1 MVATYLNVPRWVNP
15 IFHPSLNVIIEE
27 LSTMIKHL
35 QTQLI
40 FLFIAFTALVLVSVG
55 ATYWGL
61 QAQEQDALV
70 INLSGRQRM
79 LIQQMTRLALQ
90 LQSGDESAS
99 SALQESEQIFGQTL
113 LALQSGGTAPYLTDS
128 VVNLPA
134 TTDTQILTALH
145 DVETNWEHYRFTLET
160 VAASSDS
167 ASLQITLEEQSDDLV
182 QRADAVV
189 HLYETASTAKVNRLR
204 VIQILFLV
212 FAMMLL
218 AVGAWIIRRSLL
230 KPLQDLG
237 LAAKRL
243 GENMLDAPIQVEGPE
258 EMRTLSRA
266 FDEMRSRL
274 HTARGELIQWNATLE
289 QRVAQRTKELETLN
303 EVSREIS
310 SRLDIQQV
318 LNSVTEKARTL
329 LGGEVASL
337 CLVDE
342 NQQWLKLQTLSGPK
356 HAVVGNTMR
365 ADNQFANAVLES
377 DGAMICG
384 VDACRGGC
392 RMLSDEYRVSHL
404 AAPLRIGDRTIG
416 ALCVGSPAQN
426 QFAAESADM
435 LTKLANVAVIAL
447 ENARLFAQAERVAT
461 LEERRRVAAEMHD
474 GLGQTLS
481 YLGLMTDQVVEFLS
495 DGKEVSALQ
504 RLHKTRETISKATS
518 DVRRAI
524 NSLMDETPATKDLC
538 TRLRDTLDE
547 VASQHDLES
556 VWRSDADAAPD
567 CSPQTAEQVYNIT
580 REALTNAARHA
591 NAKQVSVQV
600 GRSNENYF
608 VTVEDD
614 GNGFDITQPAPG
626 GHFGLQIMQARAKH
640 IGGEIEVQSTPGSG
654 TRITLMWPIE
664 ERE

>member
-1 MVATYLNVPRWVNP
+1 MFQRFQV
-15 IFHPSLNVIIEE
+15 
-27 LSTMIKHL
+27 
-35 QTQLI
+35 QLTV
-40 FLFIAFTALVLVSVG
+40 LFIAFVLLVLTSVG
-55 ATYWGL
+55 VTYWGL
-61 QAQEQDALV
+61 QAQQQDALV
-70 INLSGRQRM
+70 INLAGRQRM

-90 LQSGDESAS
+90 LQSGDESVS

-113 LALQSGGTAPYLTDS
+113 SALQNGGTAPYLTDS

-134 TTDTQILTALH
+134 TSDTQILPALH
-145 DVETNWEHYRFTLET
+145 DVETSWEQYRFTLET
-160 VAASSDS
+160 MTASSDS
-167 ASLQITLEEQSDDLV
+167 ALLQLTLEQQSDDLV
-182 QRADAVV
+182 QKADAVV
-189 HLYETASTAKVNRLR
+189 RLYEATSTAKVNRLR

-212 FAMMLL
+212 FAMILL
-218 AVGAWIIRRSLL
+218 VVGAWMTRRSLL

-258 EMRTLSRA
+258 EVRTLSQA

-274 HTARGELIQWNATLE
+274 HTAHGELIQWNAILE

-342 NQQWLKLQTLSGPK
+342 NQHWLKLQTLSGPK

-365 ADNQFANAVLES
+365 TDNQFANAVLES

-495 DGKEVSALQ
+495 DGKEASALQ

-524 NSLMDETPATKDLC
+524 NSLMDETPAARDLC

-556 VWRSDADAAPD
+556 VWRSDTDSAPD

-580 REALTNAARHA
+580 REALVNAARHA
-591 NAKQVSVQV
+591 NAKQVSVKV
-600 GRSNENYF
+600 GRGDQNYF

-614 GNGFDITQPAPG
+614 GNGFDTSQPAPD

-640 IGGEIEVQSTPGSG
+640 IGGEIEVQSAPESG
-654 TRITLMWPIE
+654 TRVTLRWAVE
-664 ERE
+664 KEKQTG

>member
-1 MVATYLNVPRWVNP
+1 
-15 IFHPSLNVIIEE
+15 
-27 LSTMIKHL
+27 MIQRL

-40 FLFIAFTALVLVSVG
+40 LLFIAFASLVLVSVG
-55 ATYWGL
+55 VTYWGL
-61 QAQEQDALV
+61 QTQGQDALV
-70 INLSGRQRM
+70 INLAGRQRM
-79 LIQQMTRLALQ
+79 LIQQMTRLSFQ
-90 LQSGDESAS
+90 LQDGDESAPA
-99 SALQESEQIFGQTL
+99 ALKESEQIFSQTL
-113 LALQSGGTAPYLTDS
+113 SALQHGGSAPYLADS

-134 TTDTQILTALH
+134 ASDAQIQKALR
-145 DVETNWEHYRFTLET
+145 DVESSWGQYRSTLD
-160 VAASSDS
+160 AMDSS
-167 ASLQITLEEQSDDLV
+167 ASLQVTLEGQSDDLV
-182 QRADAVV
+182 QKADVV
-189 HLYETASTAKVNRLR
+189 VRLYEATSTAKVNRLR
-204 VIQILFLV
+204 IIQVVFLV
-212 FAMMLL
+212 FAMLLL
-218 AVGAWIIRRSLL
+218 AVGAWMTRRSLL
-230 KPLQDLG
+230 KPLDDLV

-243 GENMLDAPIQVEGPE
+243 GENQLDAPIQVEGPE
-258 EMRTLSRA
+258 EMRTLSQA

-274 HTARGELIQWNATLE
+274 HVAHEELIQWNATLE
-289 QRVAQRTKELETLN
+289 QRVAQRTRELETLN

-342 NQQWLKLQTLSGPK
+342 SQHWLKLQTLSGPK
-356 HAVVGNTMR
+356 HAVVGDTMR
-365 ADNQFANAVLES
+365 ADNDFADAVLAG

-384 VDACRGGC
+384 VGSCQGGC
-392 RMLSDEYRVSHL
+392 RMLSDEYRTSHL
-404 AAPLRIGDRTIG
+404 AAPLRIGNRVIG

-495 DGKEVSALQ
+495 DGQETSALD
-504 RLHKTRETISKATS
+504 RLHKTRATISKATS

-524 NSLMDETPATKDLC
+524 NKLMDDTPVAKDLC
-538 TRLRDTLDE
+538 TRVHDTLDE
-547 VASQHDLES
+547 IASQHDLES
-556 VWRSDADAAPD
+556 VWRSDTDSAPD
-567 CSPQTAEQVYNIT
+567 CSPQIAEQVYNIT
-580 REALTNAARHA
+580 REALINAARHA
-591 NAKQVSVQV
+591 HAKQISVHV
-600 GRSNENYF
+600 GRSDENYF

-614 GNGFDITQPAPG
+614 GNGFDTSQPAPS

-640 IGGEIEVQSTPGSG
+640 IGGTVELQSTPGSG
-654 TRITLMWPIE
+654 TRVALMWSVE
-664 ERE
+664 ERD

>member
-1 MVATYLNVPRWVNP
+1 
-15 IFHPSLNVIIEE
+15 
-27 LSTMIKHL
+27 MIHRL
-35 QTQLI
+35 QVQLTI
-40 FLFIAFTALVLVSVG
+40 LFTAFALLVLISVG
-55 ATYWGL
+55 VTYWGL
-61 QAQEQDALV
+61 QTQRQDALV
-70 INLSGRQRM
+70 INLAGRQRM
-79 LIQQMTRLALQ
+79 LIQQMTRLSFQ
-90 LQSGDESAS
+90 LQDESAPVALKES
-99 SALQESEQIFGQTL
+99 EEIFSQTLSALQH
-113 LALQSGGTAPYLTDS
+113 GGSAPYLADS

-134 TTDTQILTALH
+134 TSDAQIQTALR
-145 DVETNWEHYRFTLET
+145 DVESSWGQYRSTLDAMT
-160 VAASSDS
+160 ASSDS

-182 QRADAVV
+182 QKADAVV
-189 HLYETASTAKVNRLR
+189 RLYEATSTAKVNRLR

-212 FAMMLL
+212 FAMILL
-218 AVGAWIIRRSLL
+218 AVGAWMTRRSLL

-243 GENMLDAPIQVEGPE
+243 GENQLDAPIQVEGPE
-258 EMRTLSRA
+258 EMRTLSQA

-274 HTARGELIQWNATLE
+274 HTAREELIQWNTTLE

-342 NQQWLKLQTLSGPK
+342 NQHWLKLQTLSGPK

-426 QFAAESADM
+426 QFAAESVDM

-447 ENARLFAQAERVAT
+447 ENARLFAQAQRVAT

-504 RLHKTRETISKATS
+504 RLHKTRETISNATS

-524 NSLMDETPATKDLC
+524 NSLMDETPAIKDLC
-538 TRLRDTLDE
+538 TRLRDTLDD

-556 VWRSDADAAPD
+556 VWRSDASAAPD

-580 REALTNAARHA
+580 REALANAARHA

-640 IGGEIEVQSTPGSG
+640 IGGEIEVQSMLGSG
-654 TRITLMWPIE
+654 TRITLTWGVE
-664 ERE
+664 KEKQTG

>member
-1 MVATYLNVPRWVNP
+1 
-15 IFHPSLNVIIEE
+15 
-27 LSTMIKHL
+27 MIQRL

-40 FLFIAFTALVLVSVG
+40 LLFIAFASLVLVSVG
-55 ATYWGL
+55 VTYWGL
-61 QAQEQDALV
+61 QTQGQDALV
-70 INLSGRQRM
+70 INLAGRQRM
-79 LIQQMTRLALQ
+79 LIQQMTRLSFQ
-90 LQSGDESAS
+90 LQDGDESAPA
-99 SALQESEQIFGQTL
+99 ALKESEQIFSQTL
-113 LALQSGGTAPYLTDS
+113 SALQHGGSAPYLADS

-134 TTDTQILTALH
+134 ASDAQIQKALR
-145 DVETNWEHYRFTLET
+145 DVESSWGQYRSTLD
-160 VAASSDS
+160 AMDSS
-167 ASLQITLEEQSDDLV
+167 ASLQVTLEGQSDDLV
-182 QRADAVV
+182 QKADVV
-189 HLYETASTAKVNRLR
+189 VRLYEATSTAKVNRLR
-204 VIQILFLV
+204 IIQVVFLV
-212 FAMMLL
+212 FAMLLL
-218 AVGAWIIRRSLL
+218 AVGAWMTRRSLL
-230 KPLQDLG
+230 KPLDDLV

-243 GENMLDAPIQVEGPE
+243 GENQLDAPIQVEGPE
-258 EMRTLSRA
+258 EMRTLSQA

-274 HTARGELIQWNATLE
+274 HVAHEELIQWNATLE
-289 QRVAQRTKELETLN
+289 QRVAQRTRELETLN

-342 NQQWLKLQTLSGPK
+342 SQHWLKLQTLSGPK
-356 HAVVGNTMR
+356 HAVVGDTMR
-365 ADNQFANAVLES
+365 ADNDFADAVLAG

-384 VDACRGGC
+384 VGSCQGGC
-392 RMLSDEYRVSHL
+392 RMLSDEYRTSHL
-404 AAPLRIGDRTIG
+404 AAPLRIGNRVIG

-495 DGKEVSALQ
+495 DGQETSALD
-504 RLHKTRETISKATS
+504 RLHKTRATISKATS

-524 NSLMDETPATKDLC
+524 NKLMDDTPVAKDLC
-538 TRLRDTLDE
+538 TRVHDTLDE
-547 VASQHDLES
+547 IASQHDLES
-556 VWRSDADAAPD
+556 VWRSDTDSAPD
-567 CSPQTAEQVYNIT
+567 CSPQIAEQVYNIT
-580 REALTNAARHA
+580 REALINAARHA
-591 NAKQVSVQV
+591 HAKQISVHV
-600 GRSNENYF
+600 GRSDENYF

-614 GNGFDITQPAPG
+614 GNGFDTSQPAPS

-640 IGGEIEVQSTPGSG
+640 IGGTVELQSMPGSG
-654 TRITLMWPIE
+654 TRVTLMWSVE
-664 ERE
+664 ERD

>member
-266 FDEMRSRL
+266 FDEMRS
-274 HTARGELIQWNATLE
+274 
-289 QRVAQRTKELETLN
+289 
-303 EVSREIS
+303 
-310 SRLDIQQV
+310 
-318 LNSVTEKARTL
+318 L
-329 LGGEVASL
+329 LGS
-337 CLVDE
+337 
-342 NQQWLKLQTLSGPK
+342 
-356 HAVVGNTMR
+356 
-365 ADNQFANAVLES
+365 
-377 DGAMICG
+377 
-384 VDACRGGC
+384 
-392 RMLSDEYRVSHL
+392 
-404 AAPLRIGDRTIG
+404 
-416 ALCVGSPAQN
+416 
-426 QFAAESADM
+426 
-435 LTKLANVAVIAL
+435 
-447 ENARLFAQAERVAT
+447 
-461 LEERRRVAAEMHD
+461 
-474 GLGQTLS
+474 
-481 YLGLMTDQVVEFLS
+481 
-495 DGKEVSALQ
+495 
-504 RLHKTRETISKATS
+504 
-518 DVRRAI
+518 
-524 NSLMDETPATKDLC
+524 
-538 TRLRDTLDE
+538 
-547 VASQHDLES
+547 
-556 VWRSDADAAPD
+556 
-567 CSPQTAEQVYNIT
+567 
-580 REALTNAARHA
+580 
-591 NAKQVSVQV
+591 
-600 GRSNENYF
+600 
-608 VTVEDD
+608 
-614 GNGFDITQPAPG
+614 
-626 GHFGLQIMQARAKH
+626 
-640 IGGEIEVQSTPGSG
+640 ST
-654 TRITLMWPIE
+654 
-664 ERE
+664 

>member
-1 MVATYLNVPRWVNP
+1 
-15 IFHPSLNVIIEE
+15 
-27 LSTMIKHL
+27 MIQRL

-40 FLFIAFTALVLVSVG
+40 LLFIAFASLVLVSVG
-55 ATYWGL
+55 VTYWGL
-61 QAQEQDALV
+61 QTQGQDALV
-70 INLSGRQRM
+70 INLAGRQRM
-79 LIQQMTRLALQ
+79 LIQQMTRLSFQ
-90 LQSGDESAS
+90 LQGGDETASA
-99 SALQESEQIFGQTL
+99 ALQESEQIFSQTL
-113 LALQSGGTAPYLTDS
+113 SALRNGGSAPYLTDS
-128 VVNLPA
+128 VVELPITRDPQLLA
-134 TTDTQILTALH
+134 ALD
-145 DVETNWEHYRFTLET
+145 DVEVSWNQYRSTLDAMT
-160 VAASSDS
+160 TSNDS
-167 ASLQITLEEQSDDLV
+167 ASSQATLEGQSDDLV
-182 QRADAVV
+182 QKADVV
-189 HLYETASTAKVNRLR
+189 VRLYEATSTAKVNRLR
-204 VIQILFLV
+204 VIQVVFLI
-212 FAMMLL
+212 FALLLL
-218 AVGAWIIRRSLL
+218 AVGAWMTRRSLL
-230 KPLQDLG
+230 KPLDDLG

-243 GENMLDAPIQVEGPE
+243 GENQLDAPIQVEGPE
-258 EMRTLSRA
+258 EMRTLSQA

-289 QRVAQRTKELETLN
+289 QRVAQRTRELETLN

-342 NQQWLKLQTLSGPK
+342 SQHWLKLQTLSGPK

-365 ADNQFANAVLES
+365 ADNDFADAVLAG

-384 VDACRGGC
+384 VGSCQGGC
-392 RMLSDEYRVSHL
+392 RMLSDEYRTSHL
-404 AAPLRIGDRTIG
+404 AAPLRIGDRVIG

-426 QFAAESADM
+426 QFAVESADM
-435 LTKLANVAVIAL
+435 LTKLANVAAIAL

-495 DGKEVSALQ
+495 DGQETSALD
-504 RLHKTRETISKATS
+504 RLHKTRATISKATS

-524 NSLMDETPATKDLC
+524 NKLMDDTPVSKDLC
-538 TRLRDTLDE
+538 TRLHDTLDE
-547 VASQHDLES
+547 IASQHDLKL
-556 VWRSDADAAPD
+556 VWRSDTDSAPD

-591 NAKQVSVQV
+591 SAKKLSVQV
-600 GRSNENYF
+600 GRSDGNYF
-608 VTVEDD
+608 VNVEDD
-614 GNGFDITQPAPG
+614 GNGFDTSQPAPS

-640 IGGEIEVQSTPGSG
+640 IGGTVELQSTPGSG
-654 TRITLMWPIE
+654 TRVTLMWSVE

>member
-1 MVATYLNVPRWVNP
+1 MFQR
-15 IFHPSLNVIIEE
+15 
-27 LSTMIKHL
+27 L
-35 QTQLI
+35 QVQLTV
-40 FLFIAFTALVLVSVG
+40 LFIAFVLLVLISVG
-55 ATYWGL
+55 ITYWGL
-61 QAQEQDALV
+61 QAQRQDALV
-70 INLSGRQRM
+70 INLAGRQRM

-113 LALQSGGTAPYLTDS
+113 SALQNGGTAPYLTDS

-134 TTDTQILTALH
+134 TSDTQILTALR
-145 DVETNWEHYRFTLET
+145 DVESIWGQYRSTLNGVISAT
-160 VAASSDS
+160 KS
-167 ASLQITLEEQSDDLV
+167 ASLQGALEEQSEVLL
-182 QRADAVV
+182 QKADVV
-189 HLYETASTAKVNRLR
+189 VRLYEAASTAKVNSLR
-204 VIQILFLV
+204 AIQAIFLV
-212 FAMMLL
+212 CALLLL
-218 AVGAWIIRRSLL
+218 AVGAWMTRRSLL
-230 KPLQDLG
+230 KPLQALG

-243 GENMLDAPIQVEGPE
+243 GENRLDAPIQVEGPK
-258 EMRTLSRA
+258 EMRALSQA
-266 FDEMRSRL
+266 LEEMRSRL
-274 HTARGELIQWNATLE
+274 HIAREELIQWNTTLE

-342 NQQWLKLQTLSGPK
+342 NQHWLKLQTLSGPK

-404 AAPLRIGDRTIG
+404 AAPLRIGDRVIG

-435 LTKLANVAVIAL
+435 LTKLANIAVIAL
-447 ENARLFAQAERVAT
+447 ENARLFARAERVAT

-495 DGKEVSALQ
+495 DGEEGAALE
-504 RLHKTRETISKATS
+504 RLRKTRETISKATS

-524 NSLMDETPATKDLC
+524 NSLMDETPTTKDLC
-538 TRLRDTLDE
+538 ARLRDTLDE

-556 VWRSDADAAPD
+556 VWRSDADSAPD

-580 REALTNAARHA
+580 REALVNAARHA
-591 NAKQVSVQV
+591 NAKQVGVQV

-614 GNGFDITQPAPG
+614 GIGFDTTQPAPG

-640 IGGEIEVQSTPGSG
+640 IGGEIEVQSTPESG
-654 TRITLMWPIE
+654 TRITLKWAVE
-664 ERE
+664 KEKQTG

>member
-1 MVATYLNVPRWVNP
+1 
-15 IFHPSLNVIIEE
+15 
-27 LSTMIKHL
+27 MIKRL

-40 FLFIAFTALVLVSVG
+40 FLFIAFTVLVLVSVG
-55 ATYWGL
+55 VTYWAL
-61 QAQEQDALV
+61 QTQQQDALI
-70 INLSGRQRM
+70 INLAGRQRM
-79 LIQQMTRLALQ
+79 LIQQMTRLSFQLQGGDETASVALQ
-90 LQSGDESAS
+90 DSEKIFSQTL
-99 SALQESEQIFGQTL
+99 SALQN
-113 LALQSGGTAPYLTDS
+113 GGTAPYLTDS

-134 TTDTQILTALH
+134 TSDTQIRTALR
-145 DVETNWEHYRFTLET
+145 DVESNWNQYRSTLE
-160 VAASSDS
+160 AMDSSTGS
-167 ASLQITLEEQSDDLV
+167 ASLQVTLEGQSDDLV
-182 QRADAVV
+182 QKADAVV
-189 HLYETASTAKVNRLR
+189 RLYEATSTAKVNRLR

-212 FAMMLL
+212 FAMILL
-218 AVGAWIIRRSLL
+218 VVGAWMTRRSLL
-230 KPLQDLG
+230 KPLDELG

-258 EMRTLSRA
+258 EMRTLSQA

-329 LGGEVASL
+329 LGGEAAAL

-342 NQQWLKLQTLSGPK
+342 SQHWLKLQTLSGPK

-365 ADNQFANAVLES
+365 ANNDFADAVLAG

-384 VDACRGGC
+384 VGSCQGGC
-392 RMLSDEYRVSHL
+392 RMLSDEYRTSHL
-404 AAPLRIGDRTIG
+404 AAPLRIGNRVIG

-495 DGKEVSALQ
+495 DGQETSALD
-504 RLHKTRETISKATS
+504 RLHKTRATISRATS

-524 NSLMDETPATKDLC
+524 NKLMDDTPVAKDLC
-538 TRLRDTLDE
+538 TRLHDTLDE
-547 VASQHDLES
+547 IASQHDLES
-556 VWRSDADAAPD
+556 VWRSGTDSAPD
-567 CSPQTAEQVYNIT
+567 CSPQIAEQVYNIT

-591 NAKQVSVQV
+591 HAKQISVHV
-600 GRSNENYF
+600 GRSDENYF

-614 GNGFDITQPAPG
+614 GNGFDTSQPAPS

-640 IGGEIEVQSTPGSG
+640 IGGSVELQSTPGSG
-654 TRITLMWPIE
+654 TRITLMWSME
-664 ERE
+664 ERD